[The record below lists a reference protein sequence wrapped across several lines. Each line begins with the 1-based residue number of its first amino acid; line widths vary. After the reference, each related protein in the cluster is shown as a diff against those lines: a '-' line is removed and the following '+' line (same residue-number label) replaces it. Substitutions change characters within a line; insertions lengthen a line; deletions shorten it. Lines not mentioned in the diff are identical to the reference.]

1 MSEQLVKQITELLN
15 EEKWTRATLNSYSI
29 NNFAEL
35 DDIVAATKEQSAE
48 DEVLEVCE
56 EHLKHTR
63 HSIVG
68 LYISGIISLSKQLVD
83 DSNLIVLINIFT
95 DNHKWNI
102 VEYLCSRI
110 LEYGENKFALKTL
123 ADVYENKNEQDLKF
137 KTWERYIKVDYEE
150 AEIVKLLADR
160 KEEQGDLENAIEFWK
175 KALHRFV
182 NKKMFSNVREVW
194 EKIIE
199 YAPEDVEFFFSIERK
214 IVKVLSGDRAA
225 QLLTYLIPHY
235 TENEDWDT
243 AIELLKRI
251 LSYERKNS
259 EARKEIVE
267 CFRKKYEGH
276 SQLDEYLRISNLSQ
290 SWRNVHDA
298 IADFEKHISFDLG
311 NYVFHSSWKIGQI
324 KDIENDVIIID
335 FASKPAHR
343 MSLKMAVSALKV
355 LSSEHIWVLIHT
367 KSKEELKAQVKKDPV
382 WALKTVIRSFNNAAD
397 MKMIKEQLVPAVL
410 TAGEWSKWSSEAR
423 KILKTDP
430 IFGNV
435 PEKLDRYTVRD
446 KPISFEEKTF
456 NKFKA
461 QKAFFD
467 RVQTLRDFL
476 EHAEPDSDYFAEMFS
491 YFTAFLKSSASINEF
506 VLSSHMLVQQL
517 VSIYPYLNPGLE
529 FTFQDLIQAMEN
541 VEELFAKIS
550 DPELK
555 KTFLIQLF
563 QHHSDWPAVYARL
576 FLTYQSKFIID
587 ELVRNK
593 KWETLRELSGQ
604 VLSHFKEYREAFV
617 WTTRNLLEEPWFA
630 EMEIS
635 REKLLIGMIHLL
647 DITFREI
654 NNKRD
659 VSFNRKINKQV
670 MDFLFK
676 EKNLFNYILETG
688 EESITR
694 LYTLIEDVKELDPSV
709 RISLKQQIKSK
720 FPSYQF
726 LGDQEKEKVSMG
738 LLATRKSYENKQ
750 KELRDI
756 VEVQIPQN
764 STEIGVAMDKGDL
777 RENAEY
783 KAALERQGLL
793 NSSATKIQDELQKA
807 QIFTETRISTDTVS
821 FGTKVRLKNLGD
833 ESTEDYTI
841 LGPWESNPAKNI
853 ISYRSPLGA
862 ELMNHK
868 IGDELSFAISEQNFK
883 YEVEAIDKADLSQY

>member
-1 MSEQLVKQITELLN
+1 LSEALIKQVTELLN

-29 NNFAEL
+29 GNFSEL
-35 DDIVAATKEQSAE
+35 DEIVATTKEQSAE
-48 DEVLEVCE
+48 DEVLAVCE

-63 HSIVG
+63 NSIVG

-83 DSNLIVLINIFT
+83 DSNLIVLINIFM

-123 ADVYENKNEQDLKF
+123 ADVYENKNEQEK
-137 KTWERYIKVDYEE
+137 KYEIWERYIKVDYEE
-150 AEIVKLLADR
+150 AEIVKLLADK
-160 KEEQGDLENAIEFWK
+160 KEEDGELEAAVEFWK
-175 KALHRFV
+175 KALHRFI

-199 YAPEDVEFFFSIERK
+199 YAPEDVEFFFSVERK

-225 QLLTYLIPHY
+225 QLLAFLIPHY
-235 TENEDWDT
+235 KEKEDWDT

-251 LSYERKNS
+251 LSYEPKNS

-267 CFRKKYEGH
+267 CFRQKHKDH
-276 SQLDEYLRISNLSQ
+276 SQLNEYLRISNLNQ

-298 IADFEKHISFDLG
+298 IADFEKHISFDMG
-311 NYVFHSSWKIGQI
+311 NYVYHSSWKIGQI
-324 KDIENDVIIID
+324 KDIQNDIIVID
-335 FASKPAHR
+335 FASKPGHK

-355 LSSEHIWVLIHT
+355 LIPDHIWVQIHT
-367 KSKEELKAQVKKDPV
+367 KPKEELKREVKEDPV
-382 WALKTVIRSFNNAAD
+382 WALKTVIRSFDNAAD
-397 MKMIKEQLVPAVL
+397 MKMIKDQLVPAVL
-410 TAGEWSKWSSEAR
+410 SPAEWSKWSTEAR

-461 QKAFFD
+461 QKSFFD

-491 YFTAFLKSSASINEF
+491 YFTGFLKSSGSVNEL
-506 VLSSHMLVQQL
+506 VLSSFMVVQQL
-517 VSIYPYLNPGLE
+517 ASVYPYLNPGLE
-529 FTFQDLIQAMEN
+529 STFADLIQE
-541 VEELFAKIS
+541 VEDIEELFSKID

-555 KTFLIQLF
+555 KTFLVQLH
-563 QHHSDWPAVYARL
+563 QNYPDWASVYARL
-576 FLTYQSKFIID
+576 FLTYQSKFIVD
-587 ELVRNK
+587 ELVRDK
-593 KWETLRELSGQ
+593 KWDTLKSLTAQ
-604 VLSHFKEYREAFV
+604 LLSHYKEYREAFV
-617 WTTRNLLEEPWFA
+617 WLARNLLDEPWFA
-630 EMEIS
+630 RMEII

-670 MDFLFK
+670 QDFLFK
-676 EKNLFNYILETG
+676 EKNLLNHILETG

-694 LYTLIEDVKELDPSV
+694 LYTLVDDVKELNPSI
-709 RISLKQQIKSK
+709 RISLKQQIKSN
-720 FPSYQF
+720 FPHYEF
-726 LGDQEKEKVSMG
+726 LGDREKEKVSMG
-738 LLATRKSYENKQ
+738 LLSTRTSYQGKQ
-750 KELRDI
+750 DELRDI
-756 VEVQIPQN
+756 IENQIPHN
-764 STEIGVAMDKGDL
+764 STEIGVAMEKGDL

-783 KAALERQGLL
+783 KAALERQELL
-793 NSSATKIQDELQKA
+793 KSTAAKIQEELQKA
-807 QIFTETRISTDTVS
+807 QIFDESKISTEEIS
-821 FGTKVRLKNLGD
+821 FGTKVKLKNLID
-833 ESTEDYTI
+833 NSEEEYTI
-841 LGPWESNPAKNI
+841 LGPWESNPTKNI
-853 ISYRSPLGA
+853 ISYRSPLGS

-868 IGDELSFAISEQNFK
+868 TGDRLSFTISDQNFK
-883 YEVEAIDKADLSQY
+883 YEVEKIEKAELSE